1 MLKVYHGNNLL
12 GPLMPSW
19 SLKFHVLFHTIRYVL
34 YKHNN
39 FDSLLMAQD
48 LTKLPNPNTSFK
60 AIVKEDSCSRYQ
72 EAIDFIIQKSEHVPI
87 SCKDPNG
94 TIKAEWV
101 SCENSDKNTVV
112 YMLHG
117 GAYIFGSPQLE
128 RKMAYYIASTAKTQ
142 TFGIAYRLAP
152 QYEFPCSLIDAL
164 SGYMYLLE
172 CGYLPENIVFSG
184 SSAGG
189 GLAMALL
196 LLLRELDTL
205 PMPAGAILISPWV
218 DLTHSFPSFL
228 LNKETDIL
236 PSRSR
241 ITFGDRMNAYAPNE
255 ILRLQYVS
263 PVWAKSLSDLD
274 LPILIQ
280 VGEVERL
287 YDEDVALYQ
296 RLSKENLKCGTL
308 LEVYQEQCHVFHS
321 FNFLQSSKTAFQRIG
336 QFFDQV
342 VRDKVSIQSGR
353 VDISPNGSI
362 VKNESKLA
370 KL

>member
-1 MLKVYHGNNLL
+1 
-12 GPLMPSW
+12 MPSW

-117 GAYIFGSPQLE
+117 
-128 RKMAYYIASTAKTQ
+128 TAKTQ

-205 PMPAGAILISPWV
+205 PMPAGAILISPW
-218 DLTHSFPSFL
+218 
-228 LNKETDIL
+228 
-236 PSRSR
+236 
-241 ITFGDRMNAYAPNE
+241 
-255 ILRLQYVS
+255 
-263 PVWAKSLSDLD
+263 
-274 LPILIQ
+274 
-280 VGEVERL
+280 
-287 YDEDVALYQ
+287 
-296 RLSKENLKCGTL
+296 
-308 LEVYQEQCHVFHS
+308 
-321 FNFLQSSKTAFQRIG
+321 
-336 QFFDQV
+336 
-342 VRDKVSIQSGR
+342 
-353 VDISPNGSI
+353 
-362 VKNESKLA
+362 
-370 KL
+370 